1 MFTRHTLNH
10 SSNLPHDWF
19 CSQGQH
25 KHQSH
30 ESRVG
35 QLEHV
40 LVGNWPILTNN
51 IKKISVRVELSITI
65 PQDFSLLQWKC
76 QLKGCQAEWFFK
88 KGFFFYITN
97 ICKLI
102 YARAFLLTPLC
113 MNNLHLKGTVYKIIK
128 KEPQSLRKALE
139 KHEQK
144 QFILPRICDISC
156 PYFILKYDVSTDIK
170 RMIMQICSCRK
181 HQDIWEVFV
190 THELLTWGILVVVTE
205 RKQHCLK

>member
-1 MFTRHTLNH
+1 MFFSPNIFYSHNRLRWTGGTAHSITTLENVRMIKQLLMFTRHTLNH

-30 ESRVG
+30 ESREG

-76 QLKGCQAEWFFK
+76 HLKVAKQSDFLKKYIFFN
-88 KGFFFYITN
+88 INN

-102 YARAFLLTPLC
+102 YARAFLLTPSAQTIC
-113 MNNLHLKGTVYKIIK
+113 IWKILFTK
-128 KEPQSLRKALE
+128 S
-139 KHEQK
+139 
-144 QFILPRICDISC
+144 
-156 PYFILKYDVSTDIK
+156 
-170 RMIMQICSCRK
+170 
-181 HQDIWEVFV
+181 
-190 THELLTWGILVVVTE
+190 
-205 RKQHCLK
+205 

>member
-1 MFTRHTLNH
+1 MSIHKNRKIIRMIKQLLMFTRHTLNH

-76 QLKGCQAEWFFK
+76 HLKVAKQSDFLKKYIFFN
-88 KGFFFYITN
+88 INN

-102 YARAFLLTPLC
+102 YARAFFLTPSAQ
-113 MNNLHLKGTVYKIIK
+113 T
-128 KEPQSLRKALE
+128 
-139 KHEQK
+139 
-144 QFILPRICDISC
+144 ICI
-156 PYFILKYDVSTDIK
+156 
-170 RMIMQICSCRK
+170 
-181 HQDIWEVFV
+181 
-190 THELLTWGILVVVTE
+190 
-205 RKQHCLK
+205 